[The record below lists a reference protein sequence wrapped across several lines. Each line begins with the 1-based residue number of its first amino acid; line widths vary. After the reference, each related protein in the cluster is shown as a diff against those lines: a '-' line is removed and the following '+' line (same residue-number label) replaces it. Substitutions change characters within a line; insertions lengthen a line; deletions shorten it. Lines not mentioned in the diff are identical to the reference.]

1 MLRNIFLNLLSF
13 KYNIVMTR
21 KKINEK
27 NLEEQIIIKIKKRES
42 ETQALKKILSAFEK
56 KEKMKEQ
63 KK

>member
-1 MLRNIFLNLLSF
+1 
-13 KYNIVMTR
+13 MTR